1 MPIGKTFYSH
11 GKLLLTGEYFILAGA
26 TGLALPTVFGQSLKI
41 SPSTDRLI
49 RWKSFDENGK
59 TWFES
64 SFNPED
70 FSSPNKDKV
79 TATLSKILQE
89 AKNLNPHFL
98 VEEYGKNI
106 ETRLEFSRHWGL
118 GSSSTLINN
127 IAQWAEVDPFILLE
141 KSFGGSGYD
150 IAAAGSKKPILYSK
164 NENQPVWEEVKLKW
178 NFFDSLFFV
187 YLNQKQDSREG
198 IRRFQKAKPDLRTA
212 ERISVIS
219 RTLPET
225 IFPED
230 FESLLNEHEELVSE
244 SLALPTVKSSL
255 FPDYPKT
262 IKSLGAWGG
271 DFILATGGEAEKQYF
286 SDKGYQTILSFKK
299 MTYPVD

>member
-1 MPIGKTFYSH
+1 RILSKIHQRIMPIGKTFYSH

-150 IAAAGSKKPILYSK
+150 IAAAGSK
-164 NENQPVWEEVKLKW
+164 
-178 NFFDSLFFV
+178 
-187 YLNQKQDSREG
+187 
-198 IRRFQKAKPDLRTA
+198 
-212 ERISVIS
+212 
-219 RTLPET
+219 
-225 IFPED
+225 
-230 FESLLNEHEELVSE
+230 
-244 SLALPTVKSSL
+244 
-255 FPDYPKT
+255 
-262 IKSLGAWGG
+262 
-271 DFILATGGEAEKQYF
+271 
-286 SDKGYQTILSFKK
+286 
-299 MTYPVD
+299 